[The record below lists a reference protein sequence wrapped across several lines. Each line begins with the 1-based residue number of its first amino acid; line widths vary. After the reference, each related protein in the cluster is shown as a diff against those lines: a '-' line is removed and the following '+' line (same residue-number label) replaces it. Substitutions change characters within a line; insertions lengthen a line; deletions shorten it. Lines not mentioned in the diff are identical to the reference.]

1 VRALSRSNPQIP
13 ALEQRAAAIQRAID
27 NETAKVAGGDR
38 SLSVKSAEY
47 ERLALERSLAEKQLA
62 TALSSLEL
70 ARNEAQ
76 RKQLY
81 LERIVQPSK
90 PDVAMEPRRLR
101 NILATFLLGLV
112 AWGILSMLVAGVR
125 EHQD

>member
-1 VRALSRSNPQIP
+1 METLQHEVN
-13 ALEQRAAAIQRAID
+13 LE
-27 NETAKVAGGDR
+27 TSKVAGGDR

-47 ERLALERSLAEKQLA
+47 ERLALERTLAEKQLA
-62 TALSSLEL
+62 AALSSLEQ

-90 PDVAMEPRRLR
+90 PDVAVEPRRIR
-101 NILATFLLGLV
+101 NVLATFLLGLV
-112 AWGILSMLVAGVR
+112 AWGILTMLIAGIR